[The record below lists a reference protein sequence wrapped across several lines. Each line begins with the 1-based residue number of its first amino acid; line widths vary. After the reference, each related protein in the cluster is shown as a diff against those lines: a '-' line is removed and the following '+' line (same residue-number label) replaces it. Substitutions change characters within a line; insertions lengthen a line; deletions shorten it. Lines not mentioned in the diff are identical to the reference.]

1 MSEISSLASPSENS
15 LSLVS
20 FRENITKVQEGLLSA
35 IADGE
40 IPDTLPDCTVKHYF
54 TPIDDKFGCYT
65 YAREMT
71 IPKDTVIIGK
81 LHRHQHLNIISK
93 GRVSVVTEHGPKYF
107 VAPCTFVSEKGTKR
121 AVYAQ
126 EGTIWTTIHTV
137 SYGSEADLDKIEAE
151 VIAPSYEDLNLI
163 STVKEL
169 NTMLNSNSNST
180 EGGVA

>member
-1 MSEISSLASPSENS
+1 MNSTAPINSNTLA
-15 LSLVS
+15 LVS
-20 FRENITKVQEGLLSA
+20 FRENITKIQSGLIDA
-35 IADGE
+35 IANGAIE
-40 IPDTLPDCTVKHYF
+40 DTLKECTIKHYF
-54 TPIDDKFGCYT
+54 TPQDDTFGCYT

-81 LHRHQHLNIISK
+81 LHRHKHLNIISQ
-93 GRVSVVTEHGPKYF
+93 GRVSVVTEHGPKHY
-107 VAPCTFVSEKGTKR
+107 VAPCTFISEVGTKR
-121 AVYAQ
+121 AVYAE

-137 SYGSEADLDKIEAE
+137 SYGSEKDLDKIEAE

-169 NTMLNSNSNST
+169 TMLQHFNNV